1 MFDVDAITAFVGG
14 LFWMFLIVCV
24 GLLIGLVILIWVTG
38 SLASF
43 FGDRAEKERALRT
56 SIIGRNRSE
65 VIANLRLYS
74 GTNFGIHPPKVRTI
88 LRELINHPEQH
99 YEEIDFLVD
108 NQLTFVE
115 MLDLIDRSELEDWHI
130 ARSQPY
136 V

>member
-1 MFDVDAITAFVGG
+1 MSYTIMDFVTSVGG
-14 LFWMFLIVCV
+14 IMIMVCV
-24 GLLIGLVILIWVTG
+24 GLLIGLVILIWITG

-108 NQLTFVE
+108 YRLTFAE

-130 ARSQPY
+130 ERSQLY